1 MKEKCSK
8 CLEWKERSEFTKLQ
22 MGSKPRCIS
31 CVEKKAKVEELKGE
45 IERVSAKLAMMKLE
59 LKKLNGNHIPK
70 EPQIEEDNVRRVTKV
85 VKSELRM
92 HPRLPL
98 GMKKGRDD
106 VYYFSN
112 GAVKKKQVW
121 SGKWGKYTSYK
132 DVKTNKWKYIG
143 LEKLRLQIFG
153 NDSKLGV

>member
-70 EPQIEEDNVRRVTKV
+70 EPQREEEVRRVTKI
-85 VKSELRM
+85 VKNELRM

-98 GMKKGRDD
+98 GMKKGSDA
-106 VYYFSN
+106 VYYYMN
-112 GAVKKKQVW
+112 GAVKKKKVW
-121 SGKWGKYTSYK
+121 SGKWGKYTSYMNE
-132 DVKTNKWKYIG
+132 KTGQWVYIG
-143 LEKLRLQIFG
+143 LEKLRQQIFG

>member
-22 MGSKPRCIS
+22 MGSKPRCIA
-31 CVEKKAKVEELKGE
+31 CVEKKAQVEELKSE

-59 LKKLNGNHIPK
+59 LKKLNGTYIPK
-70 EPQIEEDNVRRVTKV
+70 EPQSEEKV
-85 VKSELRM
+85 VHEVKRVETALRM
-92 HPRLPL
+92 HSRLPL
-98 GMKKGRDD
+98 GMKKGKDD

-112 GAVKKKQVW
+112 GAVKKKKVW
-121 SGKWGKYTSYK
+121 SGPYGKYTSYK
-132 DVKTNKWKYIG
+132 NEKTGKWVYIG
-143 LEKLRLQIFG
+143 LEKLRKQIFG

>member
-31 CVEKKAKVEELKGE
+31 CIQKKAKVEELKGE

-59 LKKLNGNHIPK
+59 LKKLNGTYIPK
-70 EPQIEEDNVRRVTKV
+70 EPQREEEVRRVTKI

-92 HPRLPL
+92 HSRLPL
-98 GMKKGRDD
+98 GMKKGSDT
-106 VYYFSN
+106 VYYYMN

-132 DVKTNKWKYIG
+132 NEKTGQWVYIG
-143 LEKLRLQIFG
+143 LEKLRKQIFD